1 MKPSLVGP
9 SLGRSGARPVCTN
22 AVRLRGWQRRRT
34 ALAPSCAASGVVL
47 AAPAPERIDQRCRHG
62 QQSERCQSPQDNG
75 RGSWRGHPHH
85 ATQQEEIVSRN
96 DPLALTAREIEVLTL
111 LGRGNSKPQV
121 AQQLRLSPETVRDRL
136 NNACQRLGVNGTLP
150 AVMEAIRRGLIEVG
164 DGLVVVPK
172 GAWDTAQEL
181 ASEVV
186 AGEDYMRLR
195 ASANTVLAKA
205 TKHVQRRTA

>member
-1 MKPSLVGP
+1 M
-9 SLGRSGARPVCTN
+9 
-22 AVRLRGWQRRRT
+22 
-34 ALAPSCAASGVVL
+34 
-47 AAPAPERIDQRCRHG
+47 
-62 QQSERCQSPQDNG
+62 
-75 RGSWRGHPHH
+75 
-85 ATQQEEIVSRN
+85 SRN